1 MPAAGNKTRGT
12 RQRETLNRATDNR
25 GSANRGFGAH
35 VSAATARRIRG
46 IEQRFQRELGET
58 IQTKNRVEIIPPPIP
73 QLSKPSLLKPE
84 PVSDKELQAA
94 MDTPNTFIAYLAT
107 GAFPVQ
113 RGDVVPDINGGNRL
127 IVHVDQYRDIFY
139 IDGTGAWFQ
148 YRKGFIND
156 VWWGKVSK
164 DVAGGTAAIYKLIYL
179 EWQFIKGII
188 AAASWSYWASIVVF
202 DIMEFAT
209 ENPEK
214 IKRLIKAFKIWNR
227 VSGLLY
233 LHCPTLFTI
242 FHRYMISSV
251 WPYTP
256 ESIDDANIAKRLG
269 VFVAG
274 LLKSAI
280 KKGKITTGAVAWHVI
295 KGYILARVVAMPK
308 ALKIVLE
315 NAKNPF
321 VLIEHF
327 AALGMEITP
336 QVAHQIK
343 AEYERFPATVE
354 EALRL
359 TNDVVEILSE
369 D

>member
-12 RQRETLNRATDNR
+12 QQRDTLNRATNHR
-25 GSANRGFGAH
+25 GSKNRGFGAH
-35 VSAATARRIRG
+35 VSPATARRIRG
-46 IEQRFQRELGET
+46 IEQRFQRELGEAIRSQHT
-58 IQTKNRVEIIPPPIP
+58 VEITPPQIP
-73 QLSKPSLLKPE
+73 QLSEASLLKPE

-94 MDTPNTFIAYLAT
+94 MDIPKTFIAYIHT
-107 GAFPVQ
+107 EAFPVQ
-113 RGDVVPDINGGNRL
+113 RGDVVPDLNGRKRL

-139 IDGTGAWFQ
+139 IDSTGAWFQ
-148 YRKGFIND
+148 YRKGFAND

-164 DVAGGTAAIYKLIYL
+164 DVAAGTAAIYKLIYL

-188 AAASWSYWASIVVF
+188 AAASWSYWVAVVAF

-227 VSGLLY
+227 VSGLLFI
-233 LHCPTLFTI
+233 HCPTLFTI
-242 FHRYMISSV
+242 FHRYMISAV

-269 VFVAG
+269 VFVGG

-280 KKGKITTGAVAWHVI
+280 KKGKITPGAVVWHIV

-327 AALGMEITP
+327 KALGMEITP
-336 QVAHQIK
+336 QVAYQIK
-343 AEYERFPATVE
+343 AEYERHPVTIE

-369 D
+369 E

>member
-12 RQRETLNRATDNR
+12 QQRNVLNRATDHR
-25 GSANRGFGAH
+25 GNANRGFGAH
-35 VSAATARRIRG
+35 VSATTARRIRG
-46 IEQRFQRELGET
+46 IEQRFQRELGESIRSKHT
-58 IQTKNRVEIIPPPIP
+58 VEIAPLPIP
-73 QLSKPSLLKPE
+73 QLTQASLLKPE
-84 PVSDKELQAA
+84 PVSDQELQAA
-94 MDTPNTFIAYLAT
+94 MDTPTTFIAYLST

-113 RGDVVPDINGGNRL
+113 RGDVLPDINGRKRL
-127 IVHVDQYRDIFY
+127 VVHVDQYRDIFY
-139 IDGTGAWFQ
+139 IDSTGAWFQ
-148 YRKGFIND
+148 YRKGFAND

-188 AAASWSYWASIVVF
+188 ASVSWSYWASIIVF

-209 ENPEK
+209 EHPEET
-214 IKRLIKAFKIWNR
+214 KRLIKAFKIWNR

-233 LHCPTLFTI
+233 FHCPTLFI
-242 FHRYMISSV
+242 VFHRYIISAT

-256 ESIDDANIAKRLG
+256 ESVDDANIAKRAG
-269 VFVAG
+269 MFIGG

-280 KKGKITTGAVAWHVI
+280 KKGKITRGAIAWQI
-295 KGYILARVVAMPK
+295 LKGYIVARFVAMPK
-308 ALKIVLE
+308 ALKVVLE

-327 AALGMEITP
+327 KALGMEITP

-343 AEYERFPATVE
+343 AEYERFPATIE